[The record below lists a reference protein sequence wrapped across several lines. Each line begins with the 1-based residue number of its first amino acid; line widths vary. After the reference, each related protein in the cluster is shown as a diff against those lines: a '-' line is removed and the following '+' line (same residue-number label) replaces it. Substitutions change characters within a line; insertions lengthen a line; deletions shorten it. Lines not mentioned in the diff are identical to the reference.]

1 LTLRRTRGPNQVAA
15 RGFAPA
21 RASYAWQIGP
31 MTPRLKRIAI
41 NTGGGDAPGLNAV
54 IHAAVHAAE
63 KAGIEVFGIR
73 EGYDGILEPQDY
85 PEGGIVQLNR
95 RSVAGIAH
103 LGGTILGTT
112 NRGNPFARRTQQA
125 DGSWVEKDRSDEVL
139 RKFSSL
145 GIDALIA
152 VGGDG
157 SLGLANRFAQRGLR
171 VVGVPKTIDND
182 LDATVQ
188 TFGFDSAV
196 EFATECIDRLHSTAA
211 SHRRI
216 LVVEVMGRY
225 AGWIALH
232 SGLAGAADAILI
244 PEIPYDLKTVAAHL
258 CKKANFPR
266 SYCIVVVAEGAT
278 PVDGQLT
285 VRAREAGRDVQLGG
299 VGEQVARELGTLT
312 GKETRVSVLGHI
324 VRGGSPTAS
333 DRNLGLAL
341 GAGAVRALI
350 EGQDR
355 VMVAVNPPN
364 LVTVP
369 LAVAVAKTKKVP
381 LDDWAISTARAL
393 DISFGD
399 SRSIPTLPPSA

>member
-1 LTLRRTRGPNQVAA
+1 MNTAIR
-15 RGFAPA
+15 
-21 RASYAWQIGP
+21 
-31 MTPRLKRIAI
+31 RIAI

-63 KAGIEVFGIR
+63 KAGIEVLGIR
-73 EGYDGILEPQDY
+73 EGYDGLLEPHDY
-85 PEGGIVQLNR
+85 PEGGVVPLQR

-112 NRGNPFARRTQQA
+112 NRGNPFARRTVQA
-125 DGSWVEKDRSDEVL
+125 DGSVSTVDRSGEVL
-139 RKFSSL
+139 DKLEKL
-145 GIDALIA
+145 GVDALVA

-157 SLGLANRFAQRGLR
+157 SLGIAHRLAQLGLR

-188 TFGFDSAV
+188 TFGFDTAV
-196 EFATECIDRLHSTAA
+196 QFATECIDRLHSTAA

-244 PEIPYDLKTVAAHL
+244 PEIPYDLGAVAAHL
-258 CKKANFPR
+258 RKKPQFAR
-266 SYCIVVVAEGAT
+266 SYCIVVVAEGAKA
-278 PVDGQLT
+278 VGGQLT
-285 VRAREAGRDVQLGG
+285 VRGHEAGREVQLGG
-299 VGEQVARELGTLT
+299 IGEQVARELGKLT
-312 GKETRVSVLGHI
+312 GKETRAAVLGHI
-324 VRGGSPTAS
+324 VRGGSPTAA

-341 GAGAVRALI
+341 GAAAVGALVQG
-350 EGQDR
+350 EHS

-364 LVTVP
+364 VVTVP
-369 LAVAVAKTKKVP
+369 LEVAVAKMKAVP
-381 LDDWAISTARAL
+381 LDGWAISTARAL

-399 SRSIPTLPPSA
+399 ARGIPTMPPRS